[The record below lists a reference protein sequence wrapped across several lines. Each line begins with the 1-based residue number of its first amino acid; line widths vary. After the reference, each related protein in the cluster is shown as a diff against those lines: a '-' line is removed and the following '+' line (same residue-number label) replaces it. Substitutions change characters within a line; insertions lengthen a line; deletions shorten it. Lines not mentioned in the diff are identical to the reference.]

1 MIEPERI
8 QYLNESPIDDNGKYA
23 LYWMQQTQRAA
34 MNPALEHAARL
45 ANGLNL
51 PLITAFGLDS
61 DYPDANERHF
71 AFMLE
76 GLAET
81 SELLAS
87 RKVKMVVRLGSLPD
101 IVADLAQQ
109 AALIVC
115 DRGYLRHQR
124 CWRKELAATTN
135 KRLIQVEGDVVVP
148 IETTSDKREWAART
162 IRKKVNQHRDHYIKQ
177 LAATKL
183 KKSSLPLSLTSDIDL
198 HQWKPVLEDMDID
211 HSVHP
216 VDRFRPGTIAARKR
230 LTRFLRN
237 GLPGYAKARNDP
249 SDPQAS
255 ELSPYLHF
263 GQISPVEIAIKVQ
276 RTSMASEEDKAA
288 FLEELI
294 VRRELACNFVYY
306 TDDYDS
312 FTCLPAWA
320 QKTLSE
326 HKRDKR
332 PTRYSRNELEKA
344 DTADP
349 YWNAAMQ
356 EMLKTGYMHN
366 YMRMYWGKKF
376 LEWCNTPEDAY
387 ATALYL
393 NNRYFLDGRD
403 PNSYSNIG
411 WLFGLHDQAW
421 AERKVFGKVRYM
433 SASGLNSKFNIDK
446 YVRWAGALENSTTS

>member
-1 MIEPERI
+1 MIEPDRI
-8 QYLNESPIDDNGKYA
+8 QLLNESPIDDNGQYV
-23 LYWMQQTQRAA
+23 LYWMQQSQRAA
-34 MNPALEHAARL
+34 MNPALEHAAHL
-45 ANGLNL
+45 ANKLDL
-51 PLITAFGLDS
+51 PLITAFSLYS
-61 DYPDANERHF
+61 NYPDANERHF

-81 SELLAS
+81 SESLAN

-101 IVADLAQQ
+101 IIADLAQQ

-115 DRGYLRHQR
+115 DHGYLRHQR
-124 CWRKELAATTN
+124 KWRKELAATTN

-148 IETTSDKREWAART
+148 VETTSDKREWAART

-177 LAATKL
+177 IPTTKL
-183 KKSSLPLSLTSDIDL
+183 KKSSLPLRLTSDIDL
-198 HQWKPVLEDMDID
+198 QQWQPALEEMHID

-216 VDRFRPGTIAARKR
+216 VDRFRSGTQAARKR
-230 LTRFLRN
+230 LTRFLRK

-249 SDPQAS
+249 SEPQAS

-276 RTSMASEEDKAA
+276 RNSVASEEDKNA

-306 TDDYDS
+306 THDYDS
-312 FTCLPAWA
+312 FACLPEWA

-326 HKRDKR
+326 HKNDQR
-332 PTRYSRNELEKA
+332 PTRYSRNELDKA
-344 DTADP
+344 NTADP

-356 EMLKTGYMHN
+356 EMVKTGYMHN
-366 YMRMYWGKKF
+366 YMRMYWGKKL

-403 PNSYSNIG
+403 PNSYSNVA

-421 AERKVFGKVRYM
+421 AERKIYGKVRYM
-433 SASGLNSKFNIDK
+433 SANGLKSKFNIDK
-446 YVRWAGALENSTTS
+446 YVRWVDTL